1 MISSERTTNEYISL
15 NNCGF
20 HTFGHHDWIVNRP
33 GRVDYYII
41 YIHSGRCII
50 EEDNKETEALSGDIV
65 LYRPNE
71 PQKYYFKAEDKTVSM
86 FLHFTGTGCGELI
99 NKFNM
104 SSGRIFHVGV
114 SHTIHQ
120 LFHKLEYEFLLKKPF
135 FNDYCSSIIYELLS
149 TCARKLETV
158 KSETRVSDNRIL
170 DICKLMVDDFS
181 EWKPIKYYA
190 SQCNLSESRFSHI
203 FKSQTGITPQ
213 EYIMSLRINKAKT
226 LLSETDLPISK
237 ISDMLGF
244 NTHNYFIR
252 VFKKYT
258 GNSPLKFKNSIL

>member
-1 MISSERTTNEYISL
+1 MISTERVTKDYLTL

-20 HTFGHHDWIVNRP
+20 HTFGHHDWVVDRP

-41 YIHSGRCII
+41 YIHSGRCFI
-50 EEDNKETEALSGDIV
+50 EDDNNKTEALSGDIV
-65 LYRPNE
+65 LYRPGE
-71 PQKYYFKAEDKTVSM
+71 PQKYYFRAEDKTNSM
-86 FLHFTGTGCGELI
+86 FLHFTGIGCKELI
-99 NKFNM
+99 EKFNM
-104 SSGRIFHVGV
+104 GSGRIFHVGT

-135 FNDYCSSIIYELLS
+135 FNDYCSSIIYEFLS
-149 TCARKLETV
+149 ICGRKLETKMSKTAV
-158 KSETRVSDNRIL
+158 PDNRIL

-181 EWKPIKYYA
+181 QWKPIKYYA

-203 FKSQTGITPQ
+203 FKIQTGVTPQ

-226 LLSETDLPISK
+226 LLSETALPIST

-252 VFKKYT
+252 VFKKHT
-258 GNSPLKFKNSIL
+258 GLSPFKFRNSII